1 MPLFSAFTKFGNGF
15 TFSSTPSH
23 GERIYRN
30 MISSIGVQS
39 LSTEE
44 GTRMRAW
51 CYAGAMMAARVRY
64 TLEHAGYQLDPL
76 KVTEMLPL
84 REAEYGIVPGP
95 HDSIDD
101 RRAVLAARILAQKG
115 GDFNNI
121 KNALL
126 ALLGDSFVQY
136 IPTAYA
142 DAVVYPANIGDQP
155 MNLVTPDRLPKL
167 LTIVPTI
174 SLGLGA
180 PQWVQ
185 YEPVDL
191 SPSVPDADAQPTDV
205 FVGETFTVE
214 PGHNLLQERIEV
226 LDVRELVPGFLEL
239 QATFNNPHSAGT
251 LATNM
256 PYPYWLSTKRFNLA
270 VLESSAAADAE
281 TRRKTNELLARMVR
295 VVSTWDICQEDPLN
309 PGFTGTFKVGVGPL
323 GYQTIGSVTIPL

>member
-84 REAEYGIVPGP
+84 REEEYGIVPGL

-121 KNALL
+121 KNALI

-142 DAVVYPANIGDQP
+142 DAVLFPANIGDQP
-155 MNLVTPDRLPKL
+155 MNLVTPDRQPNLF
-167 LTIVPTI
+167 TITTAI
-174 SLGLGA
+174 SVGLGA
-180 PQWVQ
+180 PQWVP
-185 YEPVDL
+185 YEAIQL
-191 SPSVPDADAQPTDV
+191 PSIPDAEVLPSDV
-205 FVGETFTVE
+205 YVGQTLIVN
-214 PGHNLLQERIEV
+214 PGHNV
-226 LDVRELVPGFLEL
+226 LHETITVSGVRELVPGNLEL
-239 QATFNNPHSAGT
+239 EATFNKPHSVGT
-251 LATNM
+251 LASNM
-256 PYPYWLSTKRFNLA
+256 PYPYWLSTKRANLA
-270 VLESSAAADAE
+270 VLDAAVAGDPE

-295 VVSTWDICQEDPLN
+295 AVSVWYIVQEDPLM
-309 PGFTGTFKVGVGPL
+309 PGHTGTFLADTSGSDT
-323 GYQTIGSVTIPL
+323 QTMEDVVIPL